1 MLLMAANPLQT
12 MAKRPRISSLLL
24 FLAAF
29 VAPCGA
35 LSLFRPLKT
44 PDEFRRAMQT
54 AEERD
59 QLTVLAIKKPR
70 CLACRAVAAP
80 LDQLAKRNP
89 TVDFVSLE
97 VDYKNDKL
105 ARALCDSLGVE
116 AVPYVFVVNGGEG
129 TADAFICGVT
139 SVERL
144 QRTLHRCAPD
154 GCPHDADFGI

>member
-1 MLLMAANPLQT
+1 MDQPALPLQRGLVT
-12 MAKRPRISSLLL
+12 APAHDI
-24 FLAAF
+24 AAE
-29 VAPCGA
+29 
-35 LSLFRPLKT
+35 
-44 PDEFRRAMQT
+44 DE
-54 AEERD
+54 
-59 QLTVLAIKKPR
+59 QLPPG
-70 CLACRAVAAP
+70 AP

>member
-1 MLLMAANPLQT
+1 M
-12 MAKRPRISSLLL
+12 
-24 FLAAF
+24 
-29 VAPCGA
+29 
-35 LSLFRPLKT
+35 
-44 PDEFRRAMQT
+44 
-54 AEERD
+54 
-59 QLTVLAIKKPR
+59 
-70 CLACRAVAAP
+70 
-80 LDQLAKRNP
+80 
-89 TVDFVSLE
+89 SLE

-154 GCPHDADFGI
+154 GCPPDADFGI

>member
-1 MLLMAANPLQT
+1 
-12 MAKRPRISSLLL
+12 
-24 FLAAF
+24 
-29 VAPCGA
+29 
-35 LSLFRPLKT
+35 
-44 PDEFRRAMQT
+44 MQT

-129 TADAFICGVT
+129 TADAFICGDSLLGIADGVRHDAHRR
-139 SVERL
+139 V
-144 QRTLHRCAPD
+144 RCAD
-154 GCPHDADFGI
+154 DE